1 MQDRY
6 QTDCT
11 SRTGESEPYTA
22 DNVNINAPEN
32 VWAAQWWQ
40 DFILKDKAAKLV
52 TDKKDSREMFWNGD
66 VPFNMDGPW
75 FVGMCKE
82 RDESLMD
89 DIGIIPQFDVV
100 YDGTTYKPNPT
111 NYPLV
116 TMISKN
122 CKHPK
127 EAYAFLEWMTTDE
140 AQKIIADCGMIPSNT
155 DYSTSD
161 EYIQNH
167 ELEHKIVEFM
177 QNNYTDLVA
186 DPNIS
191 QLGEI
196 SQIMLDAAQKMF
208 SEQAADVQEEMDS
221 AQKQVEEVM
230 SRDAE

>member
-1 MQDRY
+1 
-6 QTDCT
+6 
-11 SRTGESEPYTA
+11 
-22 DNVNINAPEN
+22 
-32 VWAAQWWQ
+32 
-40 DFILKDKAAKLV
+40 
-52 TDKKDSREMFWNGD
+52 
-66 VPFNMDGPW
+66 
-75 FVGMCKE
+75 
-82 RDESLMD
+82 
-89 DIGIIPQFDVV
+89 
-100 YDGTTYKPNPT
+100 
-111 NYPLV
+111 
-116 TMISKN
+116 MISKN

-167 ELEHKIVEFM
+167 ELEHKIVEFKIVDFM
-177 QNNYTDLVA
+177 QNNYATLVA
-186 DPNIS
+186 DPNIP